1 MRATWIGRDGCARQK
16 LRISRRVLRMLQWGA
31 NAYAHW
37 ANCRKCGLR
46 KVLYFSH
53 EHGALVT
60 KEVENE
66 TYAMPGQGCE
76 VILDSGCRTA
86 VAGEAWHH
94 MFQQQLAEKGLRGF
108 PVEHEEI
115 FRFGAG
121 RPVLSTEAFVYPVQ
135 LGSQGPVS
143 WLRLAVVKRTH
154 EDDRV
159 AQCPALIG
167 PSEMKRWGVVLDF
180 AKGQMKIGEQWQK
193 TRLSASKHPVLGLI
207 GTAEPK
213 AWDTKELMDLKE
225 RLIRDPYSM
234 ALVMQA
240 LPADPDV
247 SGEPAEPKEVPLYR
261 LEEDREDEELAALQ
275 GQMDDEAIWLWDQVM
290 PALTPECFRAV
301 NVPGNPTE
309 EAETDD
315 GSLGSISEG
324 ESETSH
330 DDGLLTESSTSET
343 EEEVMERHE
352 VLTGDVQADEEI
364 LKKGERRRLLA
375 AAKMIGDSAKNEVDE
390 RFPPKPK
397 VPRPRLRPWKILEI
411 FTWSCMLSQVASSMG
426 WTFLEPIT
434 LDSGWNLFER
444 EVEDCAMA
452 YLEEA
457 QPDLVVL
464 AWPCHPWSPLQNLN
478 QKTETQRRALRFKRK
493 ESRKLL
499 QFTRRVALWQRNRGG
514 ALAGENPA
522 GSAAW
527 QQQEVEEAFQGL
539 PHAIVD
545 QCQLGLKHPTN
556 GMPMRKR
563 TRLAGQAAVIRYMH
577 TWCPGTHEHHPIE
590 GSFKNR
596 DGHWE
601 SLSSWA
607 GGYPIPFC
615 KQLIRG
621 AEEFLQNEAY
631 VEDENLDE
639 VPEDVDGQDAV
650 DEEGAIHE
658 LQEERFP
665 EFDAKDEEEVEE
677 DHRHPVPKEV
687 QKAVEFAHRQLGHPS
702 RSTLL
707 RMLRLSGANADA
719 IRHAR
724 RWTCDVCAARKAPKH
739 PRAAASSIRPY
750 GFNLHL
756 HIDVKFLWDSRGKKY
771 AALSMLDIGT
781 MMHQACLLK
790 TRRSDYV
797 AGKFFRRWV
806 QVFGVPKCI
815 THDQGGEFELAFVQ
829 TLEDLSVQSNVTAA
843 HAGWQ
848 LAAGERH
855 GGILG
860 TLVHAI
866 VSEHGTEGYKNMQ
879 AALASATAA
888 KNATLT
894 KDGYSPN
901 QKVYGVELKWPSLTD
916 EEVGL
921 SFAEGL
927 SIDSEVSRA
936 HKMRITARVALL
948 REDVRDKVRRAILR
962 KPAVSEGPF
971 VPGCR
976 IYFWVPSSQKGRYKP
991 GGLWRGPATVI
1002 TREQSKRYFISWRGR
1017 LLLLAEENM
1026 RLATKEEL
1034 ALTEEVRDEMVDLG
1048 DVLRDPARSN
1058 VYQDLRS
1065 KPPPPRKRA
1074 PRKPRP
1080 PEGEDRRRARNTLRG
1095 TKAIRNLLRT
1105 TTTGKKS

>member
-1 MRATWIGRDGCARQK
+1 MCLEIQQKRQ
-16 LRISRRVLRMLQWGA
+16 
-31 NAYAHW
+31 
-37 ANCRKCGLR
+37 
-46 KVLYFSH
+46 
-53 EHGALVT
+53 
-60 KEVENE
+60 
-66 TYAMPGQGCE
+66 
-76 VILDSGCRTA
+76 
-86 VAGEAWHH
+86 
-94 MFQQQLAEKGLRGF
+94 
-108 PVEHEEI
+108 
-115 FRFGAG
+115 
-121 RPVLSTEAFVYPVQ
+121 
-135 LGSQGPVS
+135 
-143 WLRLAVVKRTH
+143 
-154 EDDRV
+154 
-159 AQCPALIG
+159 
-167 PSEMKRWGVVLDF
+167 
-180 AKGQMKIGEQWQK
+180 
-193 TRLSASKHPVLGLI
+193 
-207 GTAEPK
+207 
-213 AWDTKELMDLKE
+213 
-225 RLIRDPYSM
+225 
-234 ALVMQA
+234 
-240 LPADPDV
+240 
-247 SGEPAEPKEVPLYR
+247 
-261 LEEDREDEELAALQ
+261 
-275 GQMDDEAIWLWDQVM
+275 
-290 PALTPECFRAV
+290 
-301 NVPGNPTE
+301 
-309 EAETDD
+309 ETDD

-343 EEEVMERHE
+343 EEEVMERRE

-444 EVEDCAMA
+444 EVQDRAMA

-577 TWCPGTHEHHPIE
+577 RRCPGTHEHHPIE

-815 THDQGGEFELAFVQ
+815 THD
-829 TLEDLSVQSNVTAA
+829 
-843 HAGWQ
+843 
-848 LAAGERH
+848 
-855 GGILG
+855 
-860 TLVHAI
+860 
-866 VSEHGTEGYKNMQ
+866 
-879 AALASATAA
+879 
-888 KNATLT
+888 
-894 KDGYSPN
+894 
-901 QKVYGVELKWPSLTD
+901 
-916 EEVGL
+916 
-921 SFAEGL
+921 
-927 SIDSEVSRA
+927 
-936 HKMRITARVALL
+936 RV
-948 REDVRDKVRRAILR
+948 
-962 KPAVSEGPF
+962 
-971 VPGCR
+971 
-976 IYFWVPSSQKGRYKP
+976 
-991 GGLWRGPATVI
+991 
-1002 TREQSKRYFISWRGR
+1002 
-1017 LLLLAEENM
+1017 
-1026 RLATKEEL
+1026 
-1034 ALTEEVRDEMVDLG
+1034 
-1048 DVLRDPARSN
+1048 
-1058 VYQDLRS
+1058 
-1065 KPPPPRKRA
+1065 
-1074 PRKPRP
+1074 
-1080 PEGEDRRRARNTLRG
+1080 
-1095 TKAIRNLLRT
+1095 
-1105 TTTGKKS
+1105 